1 MTSLILP
8 FVFVTLLWFFSTGA
22 IVWLNKLP
30 RDTHPA
36 SITAA
41 TPLAGAAVCGLL
53 VSLTDTG
60 PAGAYLAFACALV
73 LWGWHEMSFLMG
85 FVNGP
90 RRTPC
95 PEGVRGW
102 ARFRASTQT
111 VIHHEVAIAAT
122 LLALT
127 IVSWGQPNALG
138 AQTFALLFAL
148 RLSTK
153 LNIFLGVANLSDDM
167 MPGHLAYL
175 KSYFRTRRMNGLF
188 PISLAAS
195 LALAGWLGGQAM
207 NAGPENGAGAGYA
220 MLLALTLLGIAEHIL
235 MMIPLRDSALWQWA
249 TPKSARETST
259 GRS

>member
-1 MTSLILP
+1 MAGLILP

-30 RDTHPA
+30 RETHPA

-53 VSLTDTG
+53 VSLTDTA

-85 FVNGP
+85 FVSGP
-90 RRTPC
+90 RRVSC

-102 ARFRASTQT
+102 ARFRVSTET
-111 VIHHEVAIAAT
+111 VIHHEVAIAVT
-122 LLALT
+122 LLVLT

-138 AQTFALLFAL
+138 VQVFALLFAL

-153 LNIFLGVANLSDDM
+153 LNIFLGVANLSDDL
-167 MPGHLAYL
+167 MPAHLAYL
-175 KSYFRTRRMNGLF
+175 KSYFRARRFNALF
-188 PISLAAS
+188 PLSIAAS
-195 LALAGWLGGQAM
+195 LALAAWLGGQAL
-207 NAGPENGAGAGYA
+207 AATPGTGAATAYA
-220 MLLALTLLGIAEHIL
+220 MLLALTLLGIAEHVL

-249 TPKSARETST
+249 TPKSARMTMT